1 MPTKIVLNH
10 KAVGDYLMSDSVAAL
25 MEEYAERIRAKLPK
39 QGYRVKNYAWT
50 KRYRIRR
57 RVSSVAATHKRAI
70 QQNQKNNTILKAV
83 GEVKE

>member
-25 MEEYAERIRAKLPK
+25 TEEYAERIRAKLPK
-39 QGYRVKNYAWT
+39 QGYRV
-50 KRYRIRR
+50 RR
-57 RVSSVAATHKRAI
+57 RVSSVAATQKRAI
-70 QQNQKNNTILKAV
+70 LQNQKNNTILKAV